1 MKTYLVGGAVRD
13 ELLGRPVKERDWV
26 VVGATPEM
34 MQARGFRAVGKDFP
48 VFIHPE
54 TGEEYAL
61 ARTERK
67 TGPGYHGFEFHA
79 SPEVT
84 LEQDLMRRDLTVNAL
99 ARDDQGEIIDYYGGL
114 NDLKARKLRHVS
126 PAFAEDPV
134 RILRTARFAAR
145 YADLGFEVADETL
158 ALMRQMVERG
168 EADALVPERVWQELI
183 KALAESRPSVF
194 FEVLRSCGALRV
206 IFPEI
211 DRLFGIPQ
219 PPQYHPEIDTGVH
232 VMMVVDKAA
241 EKTSDLLVRFSAL
254 THDLGKGTS
263 DPSMLPS
270 HRGHEERGEAL
281 VEAMCVRLKAPKAYR
296 EMAKL
301 VAKYHLHIHRAE
313 ILKPKTLLKLF
324 ESLDAFRRPERFAK
338 MVLACEADAQG
349 RTGWE
354 NKPYPQ
360 AQYILEA
367 RERAAAVAVK
377 PLVEQGLKGEA
388 LAAELARQRVK
399 AIARFKEALNNT

>member
-54 TGEEYAL
+54 TGEEFAL

-241 EKTSDLLVRFSAL
+241 EKTSNLLVRFSAL

-313 ILKPKTLLKLF
+313 ILKPKTLLNLF
-324 ESLDAFRRPERFAK
+324 ESLDAFRRPKRFAK

>member
-313 ILKPKTLLKLF
+313 ILKPKTLLNLF
-324 ESLDAFRRPERFAK
+324 ESLDAFRRPKRFAK

>member
-313 ILKPKTLLKLF
+313 ILKPKTMLKLF

-399 AIARFKEALNNT
+399 AIARFKEALNNR